1 MREAI
6 CSFIYHKLLGW
17 KHRVSI
23 PDYDKYVICAAPHT
37 SNWDLIIGK
46 LFYGA
51 IGRKTLFMMKK
62 EWFFEPLGTFFRAM
76 GGIPVD
82 RDKKSSLVDQMVEL
96 AHERTIF
103 HLAITPEGTRSANGE
118 WKRGFYYIALKAQIP
133 ILLAGI
139 DYGTKS
145 IIIEKEI
152 YPSGDI
158 EEDMRTIKLYFKNFK
173 GKHPDRF
180 TIGTI

>member
-1 MREAI
+1 
-6 CSFIYHKLLGW
+6 
-17 KHRVSI
+17 
-23 PDYDKYVICAAPHT
+23 
-37 SNWDLIIGK
+37 
-46 LFYGA
+46 
-51 IGRKTLFMMKK
+51 
-62 EWFFEPLGTFFRAM
+62 M